1 MIEVSK
7 QSQNKS
13 DADIVSILNAIL
25 KEDKFK
31 DSAYAKYT
39 FDFGITIMST
49 QVGPRPMIIIKPLM
63 AATNKKYEVIFPMPM
78 TAEAPLL
85 PILFTIIHNMVT
97 KVNNPIKPKMTKK
110 GLDEAYDIIYG
121 KLDDII
127 RVITISNPKAVME
140 KNAIEKDMKATYIRF
155 CLGPDKIL
163 NTVFKTIRDI
173 EMEEENNPSSIIEIF
188 KK

>member
-13 DADIVSILNAIL
+13 DADIVSILNTIL

-63 AATNKKYEVIFPMPM
+63 EATNNEYRILVPMPL
-78 TAEAPLL
+78 TADTPLF
-85 PILFTIIHNMVT
+85 PILFTIIHHMVT
-97 KVNNPIKPKMTKK
+97 RIDSPKKHTMTKK
-110 GLDEAYDIIYG
+110 GLDETYDTIYTN
-121 KLDDII
+121 LDDII
-127 RVITISNPKAVME
+127 RIITISTPNVSMQRSI
-140 KNAIEKDMKATYIRF
+140 IEKDIKATYIRF
-155 CLGPDKIL
+155 CLEQDKTL
-163 NTVFKTIRDI
+163 NAAFDTIRSVQI
-173 EMEEENNPSSIIEIF
+173 EEENDTSNIIL
-188 KK
+188 K